1 MVAFHDIFSVVAFFI
16 FLRETL
22 EASVIIAVLLQCMNR
37 TMPRLKRQ
45 VWWGAFTGIVISI
58 IAGGVF
64 AALYYL
70 ASSRLFQGNGKLIF
84 QGVISYVACILIT
97 YLGFAMM
104 RFGNMEQKYMRKLDG
119 AARQALEKAAA
130 DEAAPVHTRS
140 HAWSVFL
147 LAASAVLREG
157 IESIIFLAGVGSNT
171 SFRALPLACL
181 AGLIVGLA
189 VGFIIYYGGRSIK
202 DLKIFFVLSTVALFF
217 IAAGQVS
224 LGTQL
229 LSKVGMYGP
238 YAPWADE
245 LTWQYKPVAD
255 LNGCCSDEFAHGK
268 QFFVLAHAVL
278 GYQSRPTPIILIL
291 YCFYWA
297 VVITF
302 VIIKWR
308 NGSLF
313 DADYK
318 RKRTLLR
325 LTRKAAG
332 IKRKLTRT
340 QRSVNSLAAK
350 AETDA
355 GNAAL
360 LMKLQKAQERAESL
374 QQQLAAA
381 ELERDTE
388 EERLDQEDRE
398 MAAAASA
405 AAAAA
410 RNAEQ
415 GLSDGADSGDASSS
429 SSGDG
434 PAGVVLIGD
443 KDVEL
448 GMGKGS
454 STQQDQQRGGWLS
467 KLRRKQ

>member
-1 MVAFHDIFSVVAFFI
+1 MVAFQDIFSVVAFFI

-45 VWWGAFTGIVISI
+45 VWWGAVTGIVLSI

-64 AALYYL
+64 AAVYYL
-70 ASSRLFQGNGKLIF
+70 ASARLFQGNGKLIF
-84 QGVISYVACILIT
+84 QGVISYLAVILIT

-104 RFGNMEQKYMRKLDG
+104 RFGNLEQKYMRKLDG
-119 AARQALEKAAA
+119 ATRQALEKVAAS
-130 DEAAPVHTRS
+130 DSDAAQHRS
-140 HAWSVFL
+140 QGWSVFI
-147 LAASAVLREG
+147 LAATAVLREG

-171 SFRALPLACL
+171 SFKALPLACL

-202 DLKIFFVLSTVALFF
+202 DLKIFFVLSTVTLFF

-229 LSKVGMYGP
+229 LSKVGMFGH
-238 YAPWADE
+238 YAAWSDE
-245 LTWQYKPVAD
+245 LAWQYKPVAD
-255 LNGCCSDEFAHGK
+255 FNGCCSDEFAHGK
-268 QFFVLAHAVL
+268 QFFVLLHAVL

-297 VVITF
+297 VVIAF

-325 LTRKAAG
+325 LTRKAASL
-332 IKRKLTRT
+332 KRKLART
-340 QRSVNSLAAK
+340 QRSVSSLGAK
-350 AETDA
+350 AEMNA

-360 LMKLQKAQERAESL
+360 QTKLANAQAKVELL
-374 QQQLAAA
+374 QLQLAAA
-381 ELERDTE
+381 EAERDAE
-388 EERLDQEDRE
+388 QQRLDREDRE
-398 MAAAASA
+398 IEEA

-410 RNAEQ
+410 AAVKAEQ
-415 GLSDGADSGDASSS
+415 GLPDVAELGDG
-429 SSGDG
+429 SSGSDAALG
-434 PAGVVLIGD
+434 ALALEKDAEQGMAGAG
-443 KDVEL
+443 
-448 GMGKGS
+448 G
-454 STQQDQQRGGWLS
+454 QQDQQQRRGWLN

>member
-22 EASVIIAVLLQCMNR
+22 EASVIIAVLLQGIDR

-45 VWWGAFTGIVISI
+45 VWWGALTGIVVSI

-64 AALYYL
+64 AAVYYL

-84 QGVISYVACILIT
+84 QGVISYLACILIT

-130 DEAAPVHTRS
+130 NESDSAHHRS
-140 HAWSVFL
+140 HAWSVFI
-147 LAASAVLREG
+147 LAATAVLREG

-171 SFRALPLACL
+171 SFKAIPLACL

-189 VGFIIYYGGRSIK
+189 VGLVIYYGGRSIK
-202 DLKIFFVLSTVALFF
+202 DLKVFFVLSTVALFF

-229 LSKVGMYGP
+229 LSKVGMFGP
-238 YAPWADE
+238 YAAWADE

-268 QFFVLAHAVL
+268 QFFVLVHAVF
-278 GYQSRPTPIILIL
+278 GYQSRPTPMILIL

-297 VVITF
+297 VVIAF

-325 LTRKAAG
+325 LTRKAASL
-332 IKRKLTRT
+332 KRKLARA
-340 QRSVNSLAAK
+340 QRSVSSLGAK
-350 AETDA
+350 LETDA
-355 GNAAL
+355 SNAGLQA
-360 LMKLQKAQERAESL
+360 KLAGAQAKVQLL

-381 ELERDTE
+381 EAERDAE
-388 EERLDQEDRE
+388 QQRLDQEDKQIE
-398 MAAAASA
+398 DAAI

-410 RNAEQ
+410 RKAEQ
-415 GLSDGADSGDASSS
+415 GLPDSAESGDAGSSS

-434 PAGVVLIGD
+434 MAAAVLID
-443 KDVEL
+443 NKDVENGL
-448 GMGKGS
+448 IQGGV
-454 STQQDQQRGGWLS
+454 QQDQQRRRGWLS
-467 KLRRKQ
+467 KMRRKQ